1 LFDFRDT
8 NRRLEPSAN
17 RDQRLSPGLSL
28 LVIAALSGLAWIA
41 LIALVVAARDFL

>member
-8 NRRLEPSAN
+8 ERRLKPSAD
-17 RDQRLSPGLSL
+17 RDQRLSPGLST

-41 LIALVVAARDFL
+41 QIALVVAVRDFF